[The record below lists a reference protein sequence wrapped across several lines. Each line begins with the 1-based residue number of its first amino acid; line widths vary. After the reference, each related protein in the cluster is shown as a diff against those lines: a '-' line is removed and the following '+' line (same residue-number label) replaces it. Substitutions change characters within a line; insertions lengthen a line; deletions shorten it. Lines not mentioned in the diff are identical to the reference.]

1 MALNMQGLS
10 MSRKQLESVYRA
22 QQVPQIAL
30 WSGAVA
36 AGKTVASLLAWLI
49 AVADAPETG
58 LIMMV
63 GQTLQT
69 IERNLIEP
77 LQDERLFGELAN
89 ETHHT
94 PGSNTAVIMGR
105 TVHLVGAFDSRSER
119 RIRGATVALAYIDE
133 ATLVPQAFWIMML
146 SRLRVPGA
154 RLFATTNPG
163 APAHWLR
170 KDFIVRASEVGMQ
183 HWHFTLDDNP
193 YLEQSFVDR
202 LKAQYTGLFYK
213 RFIEGKWIA
222 AEGAIYDQWDP
233 DRHVVDIIPPIVQWL
248 GVGIDYGTKNPF
260 SAELLGLGVN
270 GTLYL
275 VDEWR
280 WDSSQQHRQLTDVEY
295 SKRLRD
301 WLNQVPLPASQLR
314 GVRPQYVIV
323 DPSAA
328 SFRTQLHKDG
338 LAPVLADNTV
348 LDGIRLLSSLI
359 GAGKLLVS
367 RRCQG
372 FIDEVSGYSWDDRAA
387 LLGEDKPIKAD
398 DHSCDAARYVVKTTR
413 ALWDSHVQLA
423 A

>member
-1 MALNMQGLS
+1 

-22 QQVPQIAL
+22 QHVPQIAL

-49 AVADAPETG
+49 AIGDAPETG

-94 PGSNTAVIMGR
+94 PGSNTAVILGK

-170 KDFIVRASEVGMQ
+170 RDFIVRAGAVGMR

-193 YLEQSFVDR
+193 YLEASFVER

-213 RFIEGKWIA
+213 RFIEGRWIA
-222 AEGAIYDQWDP
+222 AEGAIYDMWDP
-233 DRHVVDIIPPIVQWL
+233 DRHVVDVIPPIVQWT
-248 GVGIDYGTKNPF
+248 GVGIDYGTKAPF

-280 WDSSQQHRQLTDVEY
+280 WDSKQQHRQLTDVEY
-295 SKRLRD
+295 SKRIRD
-301 WLNQVPLPASQLR
+301 WLNQVKLPASQLR
-314 GVRPQYVIV
+314 GVEPQFVIV

-328 SFRTQLHKDG
+328 GFRTQLHQDG
-338 LAPVLADNTV
+338 LSPVLADNSV
-348 LDGIRLLSSLI
+348 LDGIRLMSSVL

-372 FIDEVSGYSWDDRAA
+372 FIDEVGGYSWDDRAA
-387 LLGEDKPIKAD
+387 LLGEDKPVKAD
-398 DHSCDAARYVVKTTR
+398 DHSLDAARYVLKTTR
-413 ALWDSHVQLA
+413 QTWHSHVQLA